1 MKIIT
6 LISNQ
11 SDNPRKETAM
21 TNQRESISVLFVCL
35 GNICR
40 SPTAQ
45 GVFQKLVIN
54 ENLGGLIKVD
64 SAGTGDWH
72 IGKSPDSRSCQTALN
87 HGIDISSL
95 RARLFEDRDFARFDY
110 ILAMDK
116 KNLKDI
122 SIMKP
127 QDYSGNLDLFLSFAS
142 NPSLTEVPDPYYSG
156 SDGFE
161 LVIDLISD
169 ASKGLLKHI
178 QQHVL

>member
-1 MKIIT
+1 MTK
-6 LISNQ
+6 Q
-11 SDNPRKETAM
+11 S
-21 TNQRESISVLFVCL
+21 ESISVLFVCL

-54 ENLGGLIKVD
+54 ENLEELIEVD

-95 RARLFEDRDFARFDY
+95 RARLFENRDFARFDY

-178 QQHVL
+178 QQRVL

>member
-1 MKIIT
+1 
-6 LISNQ
+6 
-11 SDNPRKETAM
+11 M

-95 RARLFEDRDFARFDY
+95 RARLFEDRDFAHFDY